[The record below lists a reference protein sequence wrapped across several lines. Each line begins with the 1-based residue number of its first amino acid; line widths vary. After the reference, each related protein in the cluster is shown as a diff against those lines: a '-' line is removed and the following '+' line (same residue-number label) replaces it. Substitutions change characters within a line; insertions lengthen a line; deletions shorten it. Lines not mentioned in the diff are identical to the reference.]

1 VTAKGVLL
9 TISAPSGTGK
19 STLINMLTRE
29 YPEFGFSVSY
39 TTRLPRPGEVNGKD
53 YFFVDQEEFIS
64 LRDKG
69 FFAEW
74 AEVHGNH
81 YGTPGQKVLGALNS
95 GQSLIF
101 DIDVQGA
108 AQLKKNLN
116 TGLFVFIFPPSM
128 KALEQR
134 LVKRGTDDPGT
145 IRKRINNAGQ
155 EISRSGLFDF
165 WVVNDSL
172 DEAFEDLKSIV
183 RAEKLKACYSPRLP
197 DKIMGNR

>member
-1 VTAKGVLL
+1 MNKGILL

-39 TTRLPRPGEVNGKD
+39 TTRSPRPGEVHEKD
-53 YFFVDQEEFIS
+53 YFFVDQSEFLA

-81 YGTPGQKVLGALNS
+81 YGTPGQKILSALNS

-116 TGLFVFIFPPSM
+116 TGLYVFIFPPSM
-128 KALEQR
+128 KALELR
-134 LVKRGTDDPGT
+134 LIRRGTDDPHT
-145 IRKRINNAGQ
+145 IRRRINNAGL
-155 EISRSGLFDF
+155 EISRSGIFDY

-172 DEAFEDLKSIV
+172 NHAFEDLKSIV
-183 RAEKLKACYSPRLP
+183 RAEKLKACHNPGLP

>member
-1 VTAKGVLL
+1 MAAKGVLL

-81 YGTPGQKVLGALNS
+81 YGTPGQKVLDALNS